1 MQKQV
6 VIEYTPEDLKGIIG
20 VELLMDFGQIQI
32 NGKEVLE
39 EVLDGIVETYEELLI
54 EYTKKHQPELFD
66 VEPIG
71 QYSRIFPKGLSFM
84 FKSKQVIYGSVTVVY
99 PETDM

>member
-6 VIEYTPEDLKGIIG
+6 VIEYTPEDLKEIIG

-32 NGKEVLE
+32 NGKEVSE
-39 EVLDGIVETYEELLI
+39 DSIDSYEELLI
-54 EYTKKHQPELFD
+54 SYAKEQHPELFD

-99 PETDM
+99 PETAI